1 MCSVFVVIWCA
12 LSASKLF
19 VTAFNMDKQQLLVA
33 YPCSMLYAVFALIT
47 VFWSIRKRNKR
58 NFCKSLGKIE
68 MIIKKNFLPFC
79 EKFVYFLKYPTR
91 KREKTKSDHF
101 WRHLHAWKKMWTRI
115 CYSAWSFSQLAV
127 SSTHK
132 IKGQTVKDRSWLS
145 WVNWSYVG
153 RPFFQLNEA
162 SLEVDEQENWQN
174 WPSTFYAFRL
184 KINNLWSQSFKA
196 NFQTNFY
203 TWFLLDYAMRIIS
216 LQRRSALAKL
226 CRFCSTDVRVRFA
239 PSPTGEMH
247 LGGLRTAL
255 YNFLFAR

>member
-1 MCSVFVVIWCA
+1 MKN
-12 LSASKLF
+12 LSIFL
-19 VTAFNMDKQQLLVA
+19 NILQENE
-33 YPCSMLYAVFALIT
+33 
-47 VFWSIRKRNKR
+47 RKRKVTT
-58 NFCKSLGKIE
+58 FGDI
-68 MIIKKNFLPFC
+68 
-79 EKFVYFLKYPTR
+79 YT
-91 KREKTKSDHF
+91 REKK
-101 WRHLHAWKKMWTRI
+101 
-115 CYSAWSFSQLAV
+115 CELAFV
-127 SSTHK
+127 IVLGPSVNLLFRQPTK
-132 IKGQTVKDRSWLS
+132 IKRQTVKDRSWLS
-145 WVNWSYVG
+145 WMNWSYVG

-203 TWFLLDYAMRIIS
+203 TWFLLDYAMRLFS
-216 LQRRSALAKL
+216 LQRRSVLAKL